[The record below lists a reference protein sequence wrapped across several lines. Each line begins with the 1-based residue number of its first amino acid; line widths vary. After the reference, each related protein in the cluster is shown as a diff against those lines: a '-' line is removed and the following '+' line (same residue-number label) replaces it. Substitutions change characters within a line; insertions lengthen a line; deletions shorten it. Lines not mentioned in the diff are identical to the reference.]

1 VEEGRMKDM
10 TKRAREMSDA
20 DLARMIPILH
30 DQVRKGHSLLFAM
43 KQERKRRAEAVKR
56 EAKAA

>member
-1 VEEGRMKDM
+1 MKDM

-30 DQVRKGHSLLFAM
+30 DQMRKGHSLLFAM
-43 KQERKRRAEAVKR
+43 KQERKRRAEAAKR